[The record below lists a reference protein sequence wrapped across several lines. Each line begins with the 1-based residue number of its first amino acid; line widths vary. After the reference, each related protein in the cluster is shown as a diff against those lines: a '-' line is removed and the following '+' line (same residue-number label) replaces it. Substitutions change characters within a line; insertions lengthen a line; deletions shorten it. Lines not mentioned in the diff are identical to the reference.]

1 MDENNFEQG
10 MTQPQPVELKKQ
22 EPQEQQ
28 PQGQEPQEQQPQ
40 GQPQQE
46 QQPQGQ
52 PQQEQQL
59 QVQSQNIPAMQQI
72 QQPMQQAPQMPA
84 MSPEEEQFF
93 AGGLGEI
100 NVIIEDVTHR
110 DNLINEVKNIVN
122 EGKKLEKELEEEK
135 KNLTKDINETV
146 NAKMAEE
153 VAEEDRIISESSSKL
168 KNVKSERNKAKEQR
182 MKNRIEQE
190 TSAMVEENR
199 NLHRHIKKT
208 FKENGLPTYCDT
220 KWFYTLYCTQSAI
233 EWLIKIAVFLCG
245 LILIPGLVCA
255 IINPWWFLKIILWAV
270 VMVIFIMVYMTIYL
284 LSKDKDNG
292 VLEDMREHRDKIADN
307 ERKIKS
313 VKKGIRSDTDESH
326 YNLEEFD
333 VQIAE
338 LERNL
343 DTAIRL
349 KKEKLGDFELNKKQ
363 SVIDEINAKHVPVI
377 DAKQSAINEKLS
389 LYNQKN
395 NELNEL
401 QQKITEQY
409 ERFLSKPYTN
419 VPCLK
424 RMGEM
429 IQNGN
434 ATNIGQAFMLVK
446 R

>member
-1 MDENNFEQG
+1 MDENNFGQG

-22 EPQEQQ
+22 EQQSRQEQ
-28 PQGQEPQEQQPQ
+28 
-40 GQPQQE
+40 
-46 QQPQGQ
+46 Q

-59 QVQSQNIPAMQQI
+59 QQI

-100 NVIIEDVTHR
+100 NVIIEDVTYR

-135 KNLTKDINETV
+135 KNLTKDINETI
-146 NAKMAEE
+146 NSKMAEE
-153 VAEEDRIISESSSKL
+153 VAEENRIISESSSKL

-182 MKNRIEQE
+182 IRNRIEQE

-208 FKENGLPTYCDT
+208 FKENGLPAYCDT

-245 LILIPGLVCA
+245 LILIPGLVCV

-292 VLEDMREHRDKIADN
+292 VLEEMREHRDKIADN

-363 SVIDEINAKHVPVI
+363 SVIDEINSKHVPVI
-377 DAKQSAINEKLS
+377 DAKQNAINEKLS

-401 QQKITEQY
+401 QRKITEQY

-434 ATNIGQAFMLVK
+434 AANIGQAFMLVK

>member
-10 MTQPQPVELKKQ
+10 MTQPVDLKKQ
-22 EPQEQQ
+22 EVQMEGQSQQEAQAQ
-28 PQGQEPQEQQPQ
+28 S
-40 GQPQQE
+40 QPQQE
-46 QQPQGQ
+46 PQMKVQPQNTQQMQ
-52 PQQEQQL
+52 P
-59 QVQSQNIPAMQQI
+59 I
-72 QQPMQQAPQMPA
+72 QQQVSQMPG
-84 MSPEEEQFF
+84 MSPEEERFF
-93 AGGLGEI
+93 AGGLDEI
-100 NVIIEDVTHR
+100 KVIIEDVTHR
-110 DNLINEVKNIVN
+110 DNLMNEVKNIVN

-135 KNLTKDINETV
+135 KNLTKDINETIH
-146 NAKMAEE
+146 ARMAEE

-168 KNVKSERNKAKEQR
+168 KNVKSERHKAKEQR

-190 TSAMVEENR
+190 TSVMAEENR

-208 FKENGLPTYCDT
+208 FKENGLPAYCDT

-245 LILIPGLVCA
+245 LVLVPGLVCA

-292 VLEDMREHRDKIADN
+292 VLEDMREHRDKIAEN

-313 VKKGIRSDTDESH
+313 IKKGIRADTDESH

-338 LERNL
+338 LERTL
-343 DTAIRL
+343 DKAIKL

-363 SVIDEINAKHVPVI
+363 SVIDEINAKHVPII
-377 DAKQSAINEKLS
+377 DEKQNSINEKLF

-401 QQKITEQY
+401 QQKIVEQY
-409 ERFLSKPYTN
+409 ERFLQKPYTN

-434 ATNIGQAFMLVK
+434 AENIGQAFMLVK